1 MASEPMKKNRLARWW
16 TGQRAAE
23 PDLGTR
29 ISCFREVLHAN
40 NAALGHLAAIQ
51 EALSDGSPLS
61 PARVRRLVAGATT
74 QTYRMIVNL
83 NRMTNGRF
91 PDVVSTFERIKSGL
105 ARRIEIPSH
114 AGSVDYV
121 VALDRLQAA
130 SAEVVGQKTALLGEA
145 RRLLAGSVPNG
156 FGTSIDAFHAFT
168 NTDELRPRLAAA
180 LEGGVDGDVNRLFEA
195 SARATQM
202 IHAARVPPEVRAA
215 IEAAVRAVSPDPAA
229 RFAVRSSALME
240 GGFEMSFA
248 GQYRSL
254 LNVPAEGVVDAFR
267 QVVAS
272 KYSPEALTYRLARG
286 FEDAEVVMCCC
297 VIEMIDAVA
306 AGVAHSACASGAG
319 GSSLVQAVHG
329 LGQSAV
335 DGSAEPDSYWVDC
348 LSGRV
353 VERRI
358 GRQEFQI
365 ICAAPE
371 GTARVAVP
379 PAAIGRP
386 VLDDALV
393 SKIASLAASLG
404 AAVRTAV
411 EVEWAI
417 DRDGRVFVVQLRSQP
432 APLQC
437 PSKAPARPLAG
448 YPVLVATGSP
458 ASAGIGT
465 GPVHKV
471 KTDLDLLACPPGAV
485 LVTHEASP
493 RLAVLLPRVAAVV
506 ADMGEITGH
515 LATVAREMHLPAL
528 FATRTALETLRNG
541 QVVTVDAEAT
551 VVYEGRVDALLAT
564 AARAVDPGV
573 RPIDRSRE
581 LLAAVA
587 TLITPLTMR
596 DRLASGCSP
605 RGCHT
610 LHDIIR
616 FCHQATI
623 ETMFDLGDHVLKRGE
638 PLKRLVTNVP
648 IDCRLFDLGG
658 GVKVDARGTEVRI
671 EDVTCRPMR
680 ALWAGMTDRR
690 LCWNNDHRV
699 SLLGLVSAMV
709 NFNFDQDA
717 RMRQMGEPS
726 YAFVSDDYLNLN
738 SRIGFHFSTV
748 DARIGDVVESN
759 YISFRFV
766 GGSTSITQRSRRA
779 SLLRRLLAAHGFET
793 DCRADLINARLRHRP
808 AEEMESA
815 IEWVGLMMGYVNH
828 LDMALV
834 SDAVMREYEEAFL
847 AGDYGF
853 CGTKRD
859 A

>member
-1 MASEPMKKNRLARWW
+1 MKKNRLKRWW
-16 TGQRAAE
+16 GEQRAAE

-29 ISCFREVLHAN
+29 IACFREVLHAN
-40 NAALGHLAAIQ
+40 NAALGHLAVIQ
-51 EALSDGSPLS
+51 EALSDDSPLS
-61 PARVRRLVAGATT
+61 PARVRRLVAGVTT

-83 NRMTNGRF
+83 NRMTGGRF
-91 PDVVSTFERIKSGL
+91 PEVAATFEQIKNALS
-105 ARRIEIPSH
+105 RRIEIPSQ
-114 AGSVDYV
+114 AGPADYV
-121 VALDRLQAA
+121 VALDRLRAA
-130 SAEVVGQKTALLGEA
+130 SAELVGQKTAFLGEA
-145 RRLLAGSVPNG
+145 RRLLPASVPDG
-156 FGTSIDAFHAFT
+156 FGTSIEAFHAFMS
-168 NTDELRPRLAAA
+168 TDGLRGRLAAV
-180 LEGGVDGDVNRLFEA
+180 LEGGFDGDVKRLFEA

-202 IHAARVPPEVRAA
+202 IHAARVPSEVRAA
-215 IEAAVRAVSPDPAA
+215 IDAAVRAVSPDPTS

-254 LNVPAEGVVDAFR
+254 LNVPAGGVIDAFK

-286 FEDAEVVMCCC
+286 FDDAEVVMCCC

-306 AGVAHSACASGAG
+306 AGVAHSAGAPG
-319 GSSLVQAVHG
+319 TSAPSLVQAVRG

-348 LSGRV
+348 RSGSIL
-353 VERRI
+353 ERRI
-358 GRQEFQI
+358 GRQEWQI
-365 ICAAPE
+365 GCAAPE
-371 GTARVAVP
+371 GTVRVAVP
-379 PAAIGRP
+379 TAAIGRP
-386 VLDDALV
+386 ILDDSQV

-404 AAVRTAV
+404 AAVETPV

-417 DRDGRVFVVQLRSQP
+417 DRAGRIFVVQLRSQP
-432 APLQC
+432 TELQRASQAP
-437 PSKAPARPLAG
+437 PRRVPG

-458 ASAGIGT
+458 ASAGIGI

-515 LATVAREMHLPAL
+515 LATVARELHLPAL
-528 FATRTALETLRNG
+528 FATRTALEALRNG
-541 QVVTVDAEAT
+541 QVVTVDAEAA
-551 VVYEGRVDALLAT
+551 VVYEGRVEELLA
-564 AARAVDPGV
+564 APEPSSAPVARPV
-573 RPIDRSRE
+573 DRSRE
-581 LLAAVA
+581 MLAAA
-587 TLITPLTMR
+587 STFITPLTLR

-623 ETMFDLGDHVLKRGE
+623 ETMFDLGDHALKRGE
-638 PLKRLVTNVP
+638 HLKRLVTNVP

-658 GVKVDARGTEVRI
+658 GVRPDAGGLEVRI

-680 ALWAGMTDRR
+680 ALWAGMTDPR

-699 SLLGLVSAMV
+699 SLFGLVSAMV

-726 YAFVSDDYLNLN
+726 YAFVSDDYVNLN

-748 DARIGDVVESN
+748 DARVGEVMESN
-759 YISFRFV
+759 YVSFRFV
-766 GGSTSITQRSRRA
+766 GGSTSIAQRSRRA
-779 SLLRRLLAAHGFET
+779 SLLRRLLTAYGFET
-793 DCRADLINARLRHRP
+793 DCRADLVNARLRHK
-808 AEEMESA
+808 AAGEMERA
-815 IEWVGLMMGYVNH
+815 IEQVGLMMGYVNH

-834 SDAVMREYEEAFL
+834 SDDVMREYEEAFL

-853 CGTKRD
+853 NGTKRD